1 MKHTLVG
8 HVPSNNI
15 HHHIRMGA
23 CEGKEKVENGSQK
36 YSACMNKWMNE
47 WVRWGSVET
56 NDEVYEECD

>member
-1 MKHTLVG
+1 MSAMGPCVHLTTCLPMKHTLVG

-36 YSACMNKWMNE
+36 YSACMNK
-47 WVRWGSVET
+47 
-56 NDEVYEECD
+56 